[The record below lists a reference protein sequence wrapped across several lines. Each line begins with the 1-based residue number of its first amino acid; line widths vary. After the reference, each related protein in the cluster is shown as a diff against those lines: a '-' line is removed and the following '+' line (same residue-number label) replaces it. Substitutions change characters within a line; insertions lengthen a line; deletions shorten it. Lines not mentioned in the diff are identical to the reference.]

1 MRVLAAA
8 APCSGRAVIIYA
20 EVHPLRHYSNP
31 RVEARFLRRLADV
44 LPPGARPIIVTDAGF
59 RAPWIRQV
67 LKLGWDF
74 VARIRGRAYVR
85 RAGGEWIRFDELY
98 DLARLKARDLGRC
111 LVTRYQPYSCRVVV
125 VRKRRRRWRASQRRV
140 ALDNRVRQEVQGAR
154 EPWVLATS
162 VEDDGPESIVA
173 TYATRM
179 QIEETFRD
187 AKSSRFGWAM
197 DAACTA
203 RPQRRSPRIPADPDG
218 GHLCRGRRPPSQ
230 VPGEHD
236 QLATRARPHHARAPG
251 LAARARRRDGGLV
264 GIPGTAVA
272 RACDM
277 NSWGSIRAA
286 AFFRDVPVLAELP
299 VLLAEPGQLLLLGGS
314 QRTRWS
320 LAPVHLRLLHPA
332 PHGGLGQV
340 EIAGHLA
347 GGPAAREDL
356 PNDLGL
362 ELLGEA
368 TPLPPRLPWP
378 HIGQRIRPSFGVH
391 ETGSSPQGLG

>member
-1 MRVLAAA
+1 MLGTFLGPHVVGTVHKARVAAVFAAVGALVRGGEIALSRLGRAIAVRTTPRHGIKRVDRLYGNGHLLDERQQFYRGIAHGVLRDRPRPAILVDWTEVGGGMRVLAAA

-31 RVEARFLRRLADV
+31 RVEARFLRRLAEV
-44 LPPGARPIIVTDAGF
+44 LPQGARPIIVTDAGF

-74 VARIRGRAYVR
+74 VARVRGRAYVR

-98 DLARLKARDLGRC
+98 DLARLKARDLGLC

-125 VRKRRRRWRASQRRV
+125 VRKRRRRWRAAQRRV

-162 VEDDGPESIVA
+162 VEDNGPESIVA

-203 RPQRRSPRIPADPDG
+203 RRERVEI
-218 GHLCRGRRPPSQ
+218 
-230 VPGEHD
+230 
-236 QLATRARPHHARAPG
+236 
-251 LAARARRRDGGLV
+251 
-264 GIPGTAVA
+264 
-272 RACDM
+272 M
-277 NSWGSIRAA
+277 
-286 AFFRDVPVLAELP
+286 
-299 VLLAEPGQLLLLGGS
+299 VLLAALASLLILMVGISAEGAGLHRKYQANTISSRRVLALTTLGRLVLLHELAAAMKGWS
-314 QRTRWS
+314 EFPVPRS
-320 LAPVHLRLLHPA
+320 LAR
-332 PHGGLGQV
+332 
-340 EIAGHLA
+340 
-347 GGPAAREDL
+347 AA
-356 PNDLGL
+356 
-362 ELLGEA
+362 
-368 TPLPPRLPWP
+368 
-378 HIGQRIRPSFGVH
+378 
-391 ETGSSPQGLG
+391 

>member
-31 RVEARFLRRLADV
+31 RVEARFLRRLAEV

-85 RAGGEWIRFDELY
+85 RTGGEWIRFDELY
-98 DLARLKARDLGRC
+98 DLARLKARDLGPC

-125 VRKRRRRWRASQRRV
+125 VRKRRRRWRAAQRRV
-140 ALDNRVRQEVQGAR
+140 ALDNRVRQEVQAAR

-162 VEDDGPESIVA
+162 VEDNGPESIVA

-203 RPQRRSPRIPADPDG
+203 RPERVEIMVLLAALASLLILMVGISAEGAGLHRKYQANTISSRRVLALTTLGRLVLLHELAAGMEGWSEFPVPRS
-218 GHLCRGRRPPSQ
+218 L
-230 VPGEHD
+230 
-236 QLATRARPHHARAPG
+236 ARAP
-251 LAARARRRDGGLV
+251 
-264 GIPGTAVA
+264 
-272 RACDM
+272 
-277 NSWGSIRAA
+277 
-286 AFFRDVPVLAELP
+286 
-299 VLLAEPGQLLLLGGS
+299 
-314 QRTRWS
+314 
-320 LAPVHLRLLHPA
+320 
-332 PHGGLGQV
+332 
-340 EIAGHLA
+340 
-347 GGPAAREDL
+347 
-356 PNDLGL
+356 
-362 ELLGEA
+362 
-368 TPLPPRLPWP
+368 
-378 HIGQRIRPSFGVH
+378 
-391 ETGSSPQGLG
+391 